1 MDDSLARI
9 RESGVVSVCE
19 TRADS
24 GGCLVDVREN
34 NNGRARRALL
44 RLVMVALLVGAILA
58 AWQYS
63 PVGDWRDPS
72 RLSTMLDRLSESPW
86 AGPLVIAGFLI
97 GSLMVF
103 PVTAMIAAT
112 GIALGPAN
120 GLLWA
125 SLGSFAGATM
135 NYGLARMLP
144 QPTLENW
151 VGPWVGRFGARFE
164 RGGIVPVMVA
174 RTLPVAPFT
183 LINLVAGGARI
194 PYRDF
199 LIGTVLGMGPII
211 VALTIL
217 GDRMRDAWES
227 PTVLNFMLLGVAI
240 VSWFL
245 LALGLQALSNRWL
258 SSRRG
263 SR

>member
-1 MDDSLARI
+1 ML
-9 RESGVVSVCE
+9 
-19 TRADS
+19 
-24 GGCLVDVREN
+24 
-34 NNGRARRALL
+34 ALL
-44 RLVMVALLVGAILA
+44 GAAILA
-58 AWQYS
+58 VWQFS
-63 PVGDWRDPS
+63 PVGEWRDP
-72 RLSTMLDRLSESPW
+72 DRLGALLDQLSASPW
-86 AGPLVIAGFLI
+86 AGPIVIAGFLV
-97 GSLMVF
+97 GSLIVF

-112 GIALGPAN
+112 GIALGPAS

-125 SLGSFAGATM
+125 SAGSLVGATV

-144 QPTLENW
+144 QPTLEHW
-151 VGPWVGRFGARFE
+151 VGPWVGKIGTRFE

-199 LIGTVLGMGPII
+199 LIGTVLGMAPII
-211 VALTIL
+211 AALTIL
-217 GDRMRDAWES
+217 GDRLRGAWES
-227 PTVLNFMLLGVAI
+227 PTALNFLLLGVAL

-258 SSRRG
+258 SARRA
-263 SR
+263 SQ